1 MGKRCESEIKGIEM
15 DNILVVLASVILCGI
30 SFYLLI
36 RKKESITKWLIVY
49 MIASFILVV
58 GLAVMLQF
66 FYVGNALYTNMRMI
80 ALVSI
85 MAPIAYIDFTELRIP
100 NEYVII
106 GIVYWILSIFVEI
119 LCGSQFIWMNIIS
132 SLIAA
137 TALFIAA
144 LLCKVCIKGSIG
156 AGDIKLFMVMG
167 LLLELDGIWSAIF
180 LSLVISFI
188 VAVFLLAAKKKN
200 RTDAVAFGTALAIG
214 TWLSIFLTVV

>member
-1 MGKRCESEIKGIEM
+1 MGKWCESEIKGIEM
-15 DNILVVLASVILCGI
+15 DNIFVILTSIILCGI

-36 RKKESITKWLIVY
+36 RKKESKTKLLIVY

-85 MAPIAYIDFTELRIP
+85 MAPIAYVDFTELRIP

-144 LLCKVCIKGSIG
+144 LLCRVCIKGSIG

-200 RTDAVAFGTALAIG
+200 RTDAMAFGPALAIG
-214 TWLSIFLTVV
+214 TWLSIFLTGV